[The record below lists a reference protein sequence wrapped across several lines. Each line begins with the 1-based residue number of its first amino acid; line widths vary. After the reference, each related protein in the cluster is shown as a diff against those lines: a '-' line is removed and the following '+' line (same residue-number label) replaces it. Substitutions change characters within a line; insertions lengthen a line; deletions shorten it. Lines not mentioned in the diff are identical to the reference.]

1 MFRRLLGATP
11 FGSSPI
17 PGYLTLC
24 TGVVLIGIGVSVVR
38 PYLSLFGTDVIH
50 MNPAQLGIFMC
61 LNALGGIVFSTWM
74 GKMSD
79 ARTPKKDIMLVA
91 AACSG
96 LGYLSFL
103 VFHNYLV
110 LLVVSTLL
118 LGLGAA
124 AFPQLFAYAREAT
137 SGLGDAT
144 MAIST
149 LRSFFS
155 LAWVIGP
162 LLGAWVLAAL
172 GYNGLFIFTAIVFVF
187 VFFLI
192 LLRLRRRPSAGIR
205 KSDGVGLFGHL
216 RRPDLLTS
224 FLGSVAANI
233 AISMNGTYMPLF
245 LTRTLGAPSHDVGFV
260 FSLSAGL
267 EIPIMLGL
275 GTVANRVGK
284 RILMM
289 VGSIC
294 GTLYYLGAAFAHAPW
309 EMLVLQLLCA
319 TFISIYVSIGMSYFQ
334 DFMPDS
340 PGSATTLFSNTG
352 SIGSLVGSLLGG
364 AIAQAISFRSVYW
377 FCAALGFLS
386 FVFLIRRRGFI
397 SQATLNSSAPTQNR
411 DGGSTRAP
419 GNVEGGETV

>member
-103 VFHNYLV
+103 VLHNYLV

-192 LLRLRRRPSAGIR
+192 LL
-205 KSDGVGLFGHL
+205 
-216 RRPDLLTS
+216 
-224 FLGSVAANI
+224 
-233 AISMNGTYMPLF
+233 
-245 LTRTLGAPSHDVGFV
+245 
-260 FSLSAGL
+260 
-267 EIPIMLGL
+267 
-275 GTVANRVGK
+275 
-284 RILMM
+284 
-289 VGSIC
+289 
-294 GTLYYLGAAFAHAPW
+294 
-309 EMLVLQLLCA
+309 
-319 TFISIYVSIGMSYFQ
+319 
-334 DFMPDS
+334 
-340 PGSATTLFSNTG
+340 
-352 SIGSLVGSLLGG
+352 
-364 AIAQAISFRSVYW
+364 
-377 FCAALGFLS
+377 
-386 FVFLIRRRGFI
+386 
-397 SQATLNSSAPTQNR
+397 
-411 DGGSTRAP
+411 
-419 GNVEGGETV
+419 